1 MRPVCVFVLATTLA
15 CPAVATAADA
25 PADSARGMFEGAGDS
40 HRRYTVEHLW
50 ERRRSIRDL
59 EEAARLAPRDAHTL
73 DRLGEAEFDG
83 GFYHAARLAFVNGLN
98 EILLV
103 GAFVAFAGAV
113 LGFALV
119 RRGDLVASGPQPG

>member
-1 MRPVCVFVLATTLA
+1 MPLGVPDRVTSFRSVRMRPACVFVLATTLA

-83 GFYHAARLAFVNGLN
+83 GFYPAARLALPRAAPVEPGGG
-98 EILLV
+98 V
-103 GAFVAFAGAV
+103 GSTHG
-113 LGFALV
+113 
-119 RRGDLVASGPQPG
+119 